1 MSDKKAH
8 EHQILQIF
16 RNLIADFPKGK
27 VLPTESPDFLV
38 RLNRKKVIGI
48 ELTELHGQTFYDNH
62 GYYTNPELLYQNI
75 EHTISAK
82 EEKIYLYQKNKPVE
96 LWLLIHLRSFQNQLN
111 FNYRN
116 KLTNWVFSSSFDRI
130 FLLEE
135 TNQELHEIC

>member
-1 MSDKKAH
+1 MPDKKAH
-8 EHQILQIF
+8 EQQVLQIF

-27 VLPTESPDFLV
+27 VLQTESPDFLV

-48 ELTELHGQTFYDNH
+48 ELTELHGQTFYDNL
-62 GYYTNPELLYQNI
+62 GYYHNPELLYQNI

-82 EEKIYLYQKNKPVE
+82 EEKIYLYQKSKPVE

-111 FNYRN
+111 FRYRN
-116 KLTNWVFSSSFDRI
+116 KLTNWVFRSSFDRI

-135 TNQELHEIC
+135 TKRELHEIC